1 VQVAFSFDE
10 LFRLDAFAA
19 GLTSLFVSALLVMT
33 AKWHGIYSMDSIH
46 GVQKFHEHPTPRI
59 GGIAIALAVLSGLA
73 ASSPEPIAAAKR
85 AILMGIILAGL
96 PAFVF
101 GLLED
106 LTKKVSVR
114 ARLIATVIS
123 GVLGWGITGVSI
135 QSVGVPA
142 IDWLLGFTIIS
153 VLLTG
158 FAVGG
163 LANAVNMIDG
173 FHGLAAGCV
182 LIMLT
187 AFGVI
192 ARQVGDIPLAFS
204 CLVIAGAVGGFLLIN
219 WPFGKLFLGD
229 GGAYFVGFAVGWVAV
244 LLPHRNASV
253 SPWVSLLVCAYPVI
267 EVLFSYVRKS
277 RRLGHHPSQPDRVH
291 MHMLIHR
298 RIVKIKLKQ
307 LPDTLQNG
315 FSSPLCWLIASIPA
329 FHAVRFYSNAHILGC
344 VFVLCVLGYAI
355 LYKRLVRF
363 KW

>member
-1 VQVAFSFDE
+1 MQVAFSFDE
-10 LFRLDAFAA
+10 LLRLDAFAA
-19 GLTSLFVSALLVMT
+19 GLTSLLVSVFLVLT
-33 AKWHGIYSMDSIH
+33 AKWHGLYSMDSTQ
-46 GVQKFHEHPTPRI
+46 GVQKFHNQPTPRI
-59 GGIAIALAVLSGLA
+59 GGIAITLAVLVGLA
-73 ASSPEPIAAAKR
+73 ISSQEPIAAAKR
-85 AILMGIILAGL
+85 AILMGIILAGV

-114 ARLIATVIS
+114 ARLVATVIS
-123 GVLGWGITGVSI
+123 GFIGWGITGVSI
-135 QSVGVPA
+135 QSVGIPA
-142 IDWLLGFTIIS
+142 VDWLLGFTICS

-204 CLVIAGAVGGFLLIN
+204 CLVLAGAVGGFLLVN
-219 WPFGKLFLGD
+219 WPFGKIFLGD

-244 LLPHRNASV
+244 LLPHRNAAV
-253 SPWVSLLVCAYPVI
+253 SPWVSLLVCAYPVL
-267 EVLFSYVRKS
+267 EVLFSFARKT
-277 RRLGHHPSQPDRVH
+277 RRHGHHPSQPDRVH
-291 MHMLIHR
+291 LHMLIHR
-298 RIVKIKLKQ
+298 RIVKVRLQQ
-307 LPDTLQNG
+307 LPTDLHNG
-315 FSSPLCWLIASIPA
+315 FTSPFCWVIASVPA
-329 FHAVRFYSNAHILGC
+329 FVAVQFYGSSYALA
-344 VFVLCVLGYAI
+344 VSFVLCAFGYAV

-363 KW
+363 RW